1 MQKIHL
7 EIERVRSN
15 QLRDEVLRT
24 SLLFG
29 VFFVGILFGF
39 LISYS
44 LVTSFHLSRI
54 DKAQLVGAAAL
65 ALPSSSFD
73 TALSKDTSEVPEITI
88 LSTETASISATT
100 PTLTISQAISQDTTP
115 SVRELQLL
123 ATDKQIAM
131 DRLDQEIERM
141 KNASVALIAAFDQN
155 CGSWIDTCATPY
167 STELYE
173 NNATYAE
180 LTQKRTVVQA
190 ELVNTKAALA
200 AFNQ

>member
-7 EIERVRSN
+7 KIERVSSN

-73 TALSKDTSEVPEITI
+73 TALSKDTSEVPEIAI

-100 PTLTISQAISQDTTP
+100 PTLTISQDTTP

-167 STELYE
+167 STELDE